1 MGDEKYET
9 GHVHQVIAMTV
20 AAALLCALAQA
31 DARAQPMHD
40 PMRPADAPA
49 SGAAVPGAAAGAQRL
64 QAVITSPK
72 RNLALIDG
80 VVVPVGAPVKD
91 ATLAGVSDSLAVLR
105 KNGGRDVLLMHPDI
119 DKKPARRERP

>member
-9 GHVHQVIAMTV
+9 GCVHQVIAMTV
-20 AAALLCALAQA
+20 AAALLSALAQA

-40 PMRPADAPA
+40 PMRPADAQASAPA
-49 SGAAVPGAAAGAQRL
+49 ISGAAAAPRL

-80 VVVPVGAPVKD
+80 VVVPVGAAVKD

-119 DKKPARRERP
+119 DKKPASRGER